1 MVTRTAVQEEQ
12 QKRKGRRGA
21 AEEEGWKIELTYW
34 DHGVAAVCVAQHA
47 SAGVHLKHGLAA
59 VEEGGLATPCM
70 QHCHLSGS
78 QTRFEIG

>member
-1 MVTRTAVQEEQ
+1 MFSGEQ

-21 AEEEGWKIELTYW
+21 AEEEGWKSELTYV

-47 SAGVHLKHGLAA
+47 GAGVHLEHGLAA

-70 QHCHLSGS
+70 QQHHLSGS
-78 QTRFEIG
+78 QSRFDIG